1 MKNFSRSGRIISA
14 AAAILV
20 LLGVLASAVY
30 LHASSGAHAA
40 SSQVITPHAV
50 LARPQY
56 IYAGSIP
63 NSGGSLSCQQPGASV
78 RCYGPAQIRAA
89 YNVQQLINRGVTGAG
104 RTIVII
110 DAFQSPSIASDLHN
124 EDMLFGIPDPTL
136 NIIAPYGLTP
146 WNPSDPN
153 QIGWSGEITLDV
165 EWSHMIA
172 PGATIDLVLAK
183 DNQDINLL
191 KATEYAIANN
201 LGDVISQSFG
211 EAETCANPLLLQL
224 EHKAYRDATS
234 RHISIFASAGDQ
246 GAAQSTCD
254 GSSYLRKASTP
265 ASDPLVTAVGGTY
278 LNANSVTGQY
288 IGESVWNN
296 SFGAG
301 GGGYSKLYASPS
313 YQHPVRGI
321 GAARGEPDVAY
332 NADVNGGV
340 LTVWSESGQGQN
352 LVFIFGGTSAGS
364 PQWAAITALADQYTA
379 HRLGFLNAGIYR
391 IGRSAFYSQVFHDT
405 TVGNNTFTGAG
416 SNGVSTTINGY
427 NANAGW
433 DAASGWGTPNVYNFV
448 HIIGSFVRGS
458 DGQDL

>member
-1 MKNFSRSGRIISA
+1 MKNFSHSGRVISA

-20 LLGVLASAVY
+20 LLGVLASAAY
-30 LHASSGAHAA
+30 FHASSGAHAA
-40 SSQVITPHAV
+40 SSQTLTSNAV

-56 IYAGSIP
+56 LYAGKIP
-63 NSGGSLSCQQPGASV
+63 TSGGGFSCQQPGAPV

-89 YNVQQLINRGVTGAG
+89 YSVQQLINRGVTGAG

-110 DAFQSPSIASDLHN
+110 DAFQSPTIVSDLHN
-124 EDMLFGIPDPTL
+124 EDALFGIPDPTL

-146 WNPSDPN
+146 FNPNDPN
-153 QIGWSGEITLDV
+153 QVGWSGEITLDV

-183 DNQDINLL
+183 NNQDINLL
-191 KATEYAIANN
+191 KVTEYAIANG

-224 EHKAYRDATS
+224 EHKAFHDATS
-234 RHISIFASAGDQ
+234 RHMSIFASAGDQ
-246 GAAQSTCD
+246 GAAQPTCD
-254 GSSYLRKASTP
+254 GSSFQRKASTP

-288 IGESVWNN
+288 IGESVWND

-301 GGGYSKLYASPS
+301 GGGYSRLYASPN
-313 YQHPVRGI
+313 YQHPVPGI

-340 LTVWSESGQGQN
+340 LTVWSESGQGAN

-364 PQWAAITALADQYTA
+364 PQWAAITALADQYNA

-391 IGRSAFYSQVFHDT
+391 IGKSAFYSQVFHDT
-405 TVGNNTFTGAG
+405 TVGDNSFGGIT
-416 SNGVSTTINGY
+416 GY
-427 NANAGW
+427 NAHAGW
-433 DAASGWGTPNVYNFV
+433 DATTGWGTPNVYNFV
-448 HIIGSFVRGS
+448 HIIGSFVHGS